1 MSVHV
6 HKKFLAKLI
15 KKQKQNKTFALQ
27 IRDKEYIANIN
38 ILLFV
43 NIREKYH
50 IFALSSQ
57 RIMHCTRQIPRAGII
72 SQQQS
77 AWKARKENYQE

>member
-1 MSVHV
+1 M
-6 HKKFLAKLI
+6 HKI
-15 KKQKQNKTFALQ
+15 VSCEVNKKQKQNKTFALQ

-43 NIREKYH
+43 NIGEKYH

-57 RIMHCTRQIPRAGII
+57 RVMHCTRQIPRAGII